1 MYACC
6 RADQSLGYGMSL
18 SCHHS
23 VETPSMIDPRWN
35 MLDWRSKGIF
45 HKVCW
50 GMVGCDGG
58 TTYFYFGITYVCF
71 IPRMLVFVMGLQYQH
86 RFFLYWCQK
95 IAFEGHEQN
104 RKNPCRLKTLMGF
117 VGQTIKPFLT
127 DRIKST
133 DQNISLFH
141 DNRVINDPVKVCNI
155 FNDYFINAASDIG
168 KEHPIQHDE
177 NIEDILCSYKDHSII
192 RRIKSHVS
200 QRSTFNFS
208 PTTAKEVHDLLKNV
222 DSKKATGYD
231 NVPPKIIKMAA
242 DEFASPL
249 TNLINLSI
257 ERSCFPSDLKK
268 SELSPLYKCKDC
280 LVSGNYRPLSIL
292 PSVSKIF
299 EKIYNQQLYEYFKH
313 VLSDLLS
320 AFRKR
325 YGCQHVLTKLIED
338 SKRALDNHMHVG
350 LLLLDLSKAFDCLPH
365 RLLICKLNAYGVS
378 RESCSL
384 LLSYLK
390 DRLQRVKLSAAK
402 SDWAKMTKGVP
413 QGSVLGPM
421 LFNIFIND
429 LFYVLGDTCPLY
441 NYADDNTLGFYHTD
455 IGNLKSQLE
464 DGSKITL
471 DWFDENHMKANI
483 SKFQSIILKPR
494 GVIADVEFHVSGYT
508 LKPLPC
514 VKLLGVQI
522 DERLS
527 FDEHVS
533 SICNRVSQQINA
545 LRRIS
550 KYLTLQNRM
559 SIYNAFLTSNFSYCN
574 IVWHFCSN
582 RSMYKLEK
590 VHKQALRVVLNDY
603 ISSYRVLLN
612 TVSKPTLYV
621 SRLKSIAIEAYK
633 CYVNENPEYINVML
647 DPLVK
652 PYDLRGGSRAEQPKV
667 NTTSCGLNTFTYQ
680 AAKLWNILPS
690 HIKEADSIFE
700 FKSLLSKWNGPE
712 CHCECC
718 DLCNTYNV

>member
-1 MYACC
+1 
-6 RADQSLGYGMSL
+6 
-18 SCHHS
+18 
-23 VETPSMIDPRWN
+23 
-35 MLDWRSKGIF
+35 
-45 HKVCW
+45 
-50 GMVGCDGG
+50 
-58 TTYFYFGITYVCF
+58 
-71 IPRMLVFVMGLQYQH
+71 
-86 RFFLYWCQK
+86 
-95 IAFEGHEQN
+95 
-104 RKNPCRLKTLMGF
+104 
-117 VGQTIKPFLT
+117 
-127 DRIKST
+127 
-133 DQNISLFH
+133 
-141 DNRVINDPVKVCNI
+141 
-155 FNDYFINAASDIG
+155 
-168 KEHPIQHDE
+168 
-177 NIEDILCSYKDHSII
+177 
-192 RRIKSHVS
+192 
-200 QRSTFNFS
+200 
-208 PTTAKEVHDLLKNV
+208 
-222 DSKKATGYD
+222 
-231 NVPPKIIKMAA
+231 MAA

-268 SELSPLYKCKDC
+268 SELSPLYKCKDS

-338 SKRALDNHMHVG
+338 SKRALNNHMHVG

-384 LLSYLK
+384 MLSYLK
-390 DRLQRVKLSAAK
+390 DRLQRVKISAAK

-455 IGNLKSQLE
+455 IDNLKSQLE

-559 SIYNAFLTSNFSYCN
+559 SIYNALLTSNFSYCN

-603 ISSYRVLLN
+603 ISSYRVLLD
-612 TVSKPTLYV
+612 TVSNQHSMYPDWNLLLLKP
-621 SRLKSIAIEAYK
+621 
-633 CYVNENPEYINVML
+633 INVML
-647 DPLVK
+647 MKIPNI
-652 PYDLRGGSRAEQPKV
+652 SM
-667 NTTSCGLNTFTYQ
+667 SC
-680 AAKLWNILPS
+680 WI
-690 HIKEADSIFE
+690 H
-700 FKSLLSKWNGPE
+700 
-712 CHCECC
+712 
-718 DLCNTYNV
+718 

>member
-1 MYACC
+1 
-6 RADQSLGYGMSL
+6 
-18 SCHHS
+18 
-23 VETPSMIDPRWN
+23 
-35 MLDWRSKGIF
+35 
-45 HKVCW
+45 
-50 GMVGCDGG
+50 
-58 TTYFYFGITYVCF
+58 
-71 IPRMLVFVMGLQYQH
+71 
-86 RFFLYWCQK
+86 
-95 IAFEGHEQN
+95 
-104 RKNPCRLKTLMGF
+104 
-117 VGQTIKPFLT
+117 
-127 DRIKST
+127 
-133 DQNISLFH
+133 
-141 DNRVINDPVKVCNI
+141 
-155 FNDYFINAASDIG
+155 
-168 KEHPIQHDE
+168 
-177 NIEDILCSYKDHSII
+177 
-192 RRIKSHVS
+192 
-200 QRSTFNFS
+200 
-208 PTTAKEVHDLLKNV
+208 
-222 DSKKATGYD
+222 
-231 NVPPKIIKMAA
+231 
-242 DEFASPL
+242 
-249 TNLINLSI
+249 
-257 ERSCFPSDLKK
+257 
-268 SELSPLYKCKDC
+268 
-280 LVSGNYRPLSIL
+280 
-292 PSVSKIF
+292 
-299 EKIYNQQLYEYFKH
+299 
-313 VLSDLLS
+313 
-320 AFRKR
+320 
-325 YGCQHVLTKLIED
+325 
-338 SKRALDNHMHVG
+338 
-350 LLLLDLSKAFDCLPH
+350 
-365 RLLICKLNAYGVS
+365 
-378 RESCSL
+378 
-384 LLSYLK
+384 
-390 DRLQRVKLSAAK
+390 
-402 SDWAKMTKGVP
+402 MTKGVP

-455 IGNLKSQLE
+455 IDHLKSQLE

-603 ISSYRVLLN
+603 TSSYRVLLD

-647 DPLVK
+647 DPLNK

-690 HIKEADSIFE
+690 HIKEADSIFQ

-712 CHCECC
+712 CHCDCC